1 MRRRWLWSLA
11 AGLLLLAGSAP
22 LAALAGGCGCT
33 PTPPP
38 SCCRQ
43 PTPPPPPSPPCC
55 GSGGNNIIIPG
66 VNVYVAPS
74 VIVNASA
81 SANVTVSASASG
93 SGSGVG
99 TGYGSGSGS
108 GSGMGSGIG
117 SGTGSGSGIG
127 SGLGTGSGGAVVSGG
142 GGGGGSAWYES
153 SGNIG
158 VIPSLDVDS
167 GQRTERSAY
176 QATRTKIRIVV
187 IQAVCLDDKD
197 IPHPAS
203 QVTPDRELPDTYQ
216 GEVYRC
222 IAGARMQ
229 WTMAD
234 YLGKVDFSQG
244 QTFTCAKGEALVLSK
259 VDGQSEGKLQCLP
272 QKPARDCNE
281 RSLLRRFG
289 AGVKIIK
296 IITTETYTAYR
307 EERTQTASSATTF
320 NMTIDGGVGGVA
332 H

>member
-1 MRRRWLWSLA
+1 MNGRLLCLWTIA
-11 AGLLLLAGSAP
+11 AGLVLLAASAP
-22 LAALAGGCGCT
+22 IAAIAAGCGCT

-38 SCCRQ
+38 ACCRQ
-43 PTPPPPPSPPCC
+43 PTPPPPPNQPCC
-55 GSGGNNIIIPG
+55 GSGGNNIIVPG
-66 VNVYVAPS
+66 VNVYVAAS

-81 SANVTVSASASG
+81 SAVVNASASAN
-93 SGSGVG
+93 
-99 TGYGSGSGS
+99 GSGSGS
-108 GSGMGSGIG
+108 GSGSGFGNG
-117 SGTGSGSGIG
+117 SGT
-127 SGLGTGSGGAVVSGG
+127 VVVG
-142 GGGGGSAWYES
+142 GGGGGSGWFES
-153 SGNIG
+153 SGSSG
-158 VIPSLDVDS
+158 LIPSLNVDS

-176 QATRTKIRIVV
+176 QSTRTKIRIVV

-197 IPHPAS
+197 VPHPAS
-203 QVTPDRELPDTYQ
+203 QVTPDRQLSESYL

-234 YLGKVDFSQG
+234 YLGKIDFSQG
-244 QTFTCAKGEALVLSK
+244 QTFTCNKGEALVLSR
-259 VDGQSEGKLQCLP
+259 VEGQTQGRLQCLP

-307 EERTQTASSATTF
+307 EEQTQTASSASSF
-320 NMTIDGGVGGVA
+320 SMSIDGGVGGVA